1 MTHNLLANMM
11 GVRREEVSKAA
22 SALQDDKVISY
33 RPGHVTIL
41 KLAELK
47 KATCECYRIVKG
59 MK

>member
-1 MTHNLLANMM
+1 
-11 GVRREEVSKAA
+11 VRREEVSKAA

-47 KATCECYRIVKG
+47 KTTCECYRIVKR